1 MKDDKRS
8 FRQKAGDFL
17 SGRGFYIAL
26 TACVLVIGVSALTLI
41 LTSGIADR
49 TDVKANS
56 NDNASMADFSNKND
70 DYEDTITLPFI
81 TKDNNKEDGK
91 TPETD
96 NGKKP
101 EDTKPEETKPDNTGE
116 KPATTGETEPTE
128 APDEPETVQTMAP
141 IEPLK
146 FMWPVYGEV
155 EVGYF
160 ADELVYN
167 KTMMDWRTH
176 SAIDIA
182 ASLGTQVMA
191 AARGT
196 VAEVFDDDLLGTT
209 VVIDHGE
216 GLFSRYSNLAGTP
229 TVSVGDTVN
238 MGDVIGS
245 VGNTAIGET
254 GEVIHLH
261 FAMTKN
267 GASCDP
273 AEYLPAN

>member
-26 TACVLVIGVSALTLI
+26 TACVLVIGVSAFTLI
-41 LTSGIADR
+41 FTSGIADR

-56 NDNASMADFSNKND
+56 NGNTSMADFSGKND
-70 DYEDTITLPFI
+70 DYEDTITLPPI
-81 TKDNNKEDGK
+81 TKDNSKKDDK
-91 TPETD
+91 TPQTD
-96 NGKKP
+96 NENKP
-101 EDTKPEETKPDNTGE
+101 EDTEPEESKPDDTAE
-116 KPATTGETEPTE
+116 KPASTGETEPTE
-128 APDEPETVQTMAP
+128 APDEPETIQTMAP
-141 IEPLK
+141 SEPLK
-146 FMWPVYGEV
+146 FMWPVYGDI

-191 AARGT
+191 AAKGT
-196 VAEVFDDDLLGTT
+196 VAEVYEDDLLGTT

-216 GLFSRYSNLAGTP
+216 GLKSTYSNLAATP
-229 TVSVGDTVN
+229 TVAAGDSVN

-261 FAMTKN
+261 FAMTKD
-267 GASCDP
+267 GVSVDP

>member
-41 LTSGIADR
+41 FTSGIADR

-56 NDNASMADFSNKND
+56 NDQASMADFSNKQD

-81 TKDNNKEDGK
+81 TKDENKENGE
-91 TPETD
+91 TPEAGDGETA
-96 NGKKP
+96 K
-101 EDTKPEETKPDNTGE
+101 ETAPEETKPETTTKAPADTGDT
-116 KPATTGETEPTE
+116 KPTE

-141 IEPLK
+141 SEPLK
-146 FMWPVYGEV
+146 FMWPVYGDI

-191 AARGT
+191 AAKGT
-196 VAEVFDDDLLGTT
+196 VAEVYEDDLLGTT

-216 GLFSRYSNLAGTP
+216 GLKSRYSNLAATP
-229 TVSVGDTVN
+229 TVAAGDSVN

-254 GEVIHLH
+254 GQAIHLH
-261 FAMTKN
+261 FAMTKD
-267 GASCDP
+267 GVSVDP

>member
-41 LTSGIADR
+41 FTSGIADR
-49 TDVKANS
+49 TDVTADL
-56 NDNASMADFSNKND
+56 NDTASMADITTKEDEN
-70 DYEDTITLPFI
+70 EDTITLPFI
-81 TKDNNKEDGK
+81 KKDENKENGE
-91 TPETD
+91 TPEAGDGETA
-96 NGKKP
+96 K
-101 EDTKPEETKPDNTGE
+101 ETIPEETKPETTPEAPAETGDT
-116 KPATTGETEPTE
+116 KPTE

-141 IEPLK
+141 SEPLK
-146 FMWPVYGEV
+146 FMWPVYGDI

-191 AARGT
+191 AAKGT
-196 VAEVFDDDLLGTT
+196 VAEVYEDDLLGTT

-216 GLFSRYSNLAGTP
+216 GLKSTYSNLAATP
-229 TVSVGDTVN
+229 TVAAGDSVN

-254 GEVIHLH
+254 GQAIHLH
-261 FAMTKN
+261 FAMTKD
-267 GASCDP
+267 GVSVDP